1 MSGAVLKITSVDAA
15 TQIDS
20 LFFSAT
26 KLSVFHLTP
35 LASVGPLRSSL
46 GTGEGKY
53 SQVGG
58 TLDERVRLVSLDGNT
73 TGEASSK
80 GNGQATVIP
89 VRVYFVTAA

>member
-35 LASVGPLRSSL
+35 LASVGPLGSSL
-46 GTGEGKY
+46 GTGEGEY
-53 SQVGG
+53 SQV
-58 TLDERVRLVSLDGNT
+58 
-73 TGEASSK
+73 
-80 GNGQATVIP
+80 
-89 VRVYFVTAA
+89 